1 MKSILRNLAL
11 LTAFFVIATAGMPK
25 EKNPLIGNYRLLKAV
40 TNGQPNIGMTMNR
53 TMSYNDDNSFTG
65 KITIQDKEM
74 PFNKGIYFV
83 ENDSM
88 LIMHQST
95 MKGDLMNIA
104 YVYNYKI
111 TGDTLNI
118 KGFYTKE
125 AIGNSVMLLKYYI
138 DIMGKDYWEI
148 VSLKRLLLE

>member
-1 MKSILRNLAL
+1 MKTILRNLSL
-11 LTAFFVIATAGMPK
+11 LTAFLVITCAGMPK
-25 EKNPLIGNYRLLKAV
+25 EKNPVMGNYRLVKAV
-40 TNGQPNIGMTMNR
+40 TNGQSNIGMVMNR

-74 PFNKGIYFV
+74 LFNNGLYFV

-88 LIMHQST
+88 LIMHPSSI
-95 MKGDLMNIA
+95 KGDLSNSA
-104 YVYNYKI
+104 FVYNYKI

-118 KGFYTKE
+118 KGYFTKE

-138 DIMGKDYWEI
+138 DESWVRIDGK
-148 VSLKRLLLE
+148 